1 MANLELIDNVNGISA
16 FRLKVPGGWQLI
28 VADARG
34 IYNIQTITDPTYAWI
49 LNTPAPV
56 TTTPVVTAPV
66 TTTPVVEPVPVVVSP
81 TPTPTT
87 STGTLVVFGPNGY
100 ENNWTDYSFGV
111 VGGGG
116 STQPTL
122 NGVKSLQVNLTAW
135 GALNLYHADLDQAK
149 MGTLSFYLTLSAAV
163 PNVYLSGSGQAIFK
177 LPAVPKPGV
186 RTKIDVKVSD
196 FVTGLFTNIALQPD
210 AATVLTVDSMSYTTQ
225 AAPIVTAPPVVSPT
239 TPVPAAPAATARWVT
254 GYYVGYELSLQ
265 PPEAIDFTT
274 MTHIVMGRVV
284 PISNGALSTTF
295 DYDAVQGPVLAKK
308 VSTLARAA
316 GKKSILMVGGSGT
329 ETPFVSACSDTYRAT
344 FVANLV
350 KAMTDYGY
358 DGLDLDWE
366 PIQKIHEPLLVKLVH
381 DLRRAA
387 PNAIITIPVDWG
399 SASTVFRDLA
409 PYLDQINIMS
419 YGMADNWPGWTVWH
433 SSALDGEGSTSPSS
447 IQKTVD
453 AYLAAGVPAAKLG
466 VGIGVYGSGWKGPTA
481 PGQTPTAGVIAGD
494 GELSFTNLT
503 RNYINATNVKRDATA
518 SVPYI
523 SSATGLGGKG
533 LTFISYEDEASIL
546 AKAAWCRAKGLG
558 GTILWT
564 IGQQYN
570 ATATVKNPILAAAKK
585 GFLD

>member
-28 VADARG
+28 VADQRG
-34 IYNIQTITDPTYAWI
+34 IYNIQTISDPTYAWT
-49 LNTPAPV
+49 LGTPT
-56 TTTPVVTAPV
+56 TTTPPVVTQP
-66 TTTPVVEPVPVVVSP
+66 PVVTPPPVVVTPPPVVVTPPPAP
-81 TPTPTT
+81 TG
-87 STGTLVVFGPNGY
+87 SLVIFGPNGY
-100 ENNWTDYSFGV
+100 ENNWTDFSFGV
-111 VGGGG
+111 VNGGG
-116 STQPTL
+116 SAQVAV
-122 NGVKSLQVNLTAW
+122 NGIKSLQVNLTAW

-149 MGTLSFYLTLSAAV
+149 MGILSFYLTLSTAV
-163 PNVYLSGSGQAIFK
+163 PNVYVSGVGQATYK
-177 LPAVPKPGV
+177 LPVVPKPGV
-186 RTKIDVKVSD
+186 RTKIDIKVSD
-196 FVTGLFTNIALQPD
+196 FVTGLFTNIAIQPD
-210 AATVLTVDSMSYTTQ
+210 AATLLTVDSMSYTTQ
-225 AAPIVTAPPVVSPT
+225 TAPVVVTPPVVVPT
-239 TPVPAAPAATARWVT
+239 TPVPTAPAATARWVT

-284 PISNGALSTTF
+284 PISNGTLSTTF
-295 DYDAVQGPVLAKK
+295 DYDAVQGPLLAKK

-316 GKKSILMVGGSGT
+316 GKKSILMVGGAGT

-366 PIQKIHEPLLVKLVH
+366 PIQKAHEPLLVKLVH

-387 PNAIITIPVDWG
+387 PNAIITIPVDWS
-399 SASTVFRDLA
+399 SASTVFKDLA

-433 SSALDGEGSTSPSS
+433 SSALDGEGATNPSS

-466 VGIGVYGSGWKGPTA
+466 VGIGVYGSGRAGPTE
-481 PGQTPTAGVIAGD
+481 PGQTSAAGVIAGD

-503 RNYINATNVKRDATA
+503 KNYITATNVKRDPVA

-523 SSATGLGGKG
+523 TSTTGLGAKK